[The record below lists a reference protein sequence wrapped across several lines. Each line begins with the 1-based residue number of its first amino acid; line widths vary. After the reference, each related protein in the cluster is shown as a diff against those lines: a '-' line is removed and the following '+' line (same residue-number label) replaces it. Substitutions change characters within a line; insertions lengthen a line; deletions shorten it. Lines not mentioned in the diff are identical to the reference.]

1 MHNAHAPIIVIK
13 PRSFSTAF
21 CHRGARLIKVNCR
34 RLGYLSACG
43 KYLQLFKVNCR
54 RLAYLSACGKYLQ
67 LFKVNCRRLA
77 YLSAC
82 GKYLQLLMRGAFWL
96 EPPLT

>member
-13 PRSFSTAF
+13 PRLFSTAF
-21 CHRGARLIKVNCR
+21 CHRGARLI
-34 RLGYLSACG
+34 
-43 KYLQLFKVNCR
+43 
-54 RLAYLSACGKYLQ
+54 
-67 LFKVNCRRLA
+67 KVNCRRLA

-96 EPPLT
+96 EPQLSMYGASRLEPQLT